1 MLGITIAIVAVA
13 ISISALGIQV
23 YSLRRTLEEWS
34 QRPST
39 AK

>member
-13 ISISALGIQV
+13 ISICALGIQIF
-23 YSLRRTLEEWS
+23 SLRRAIEEWT
-34 QRPST
+34 QRPTT